1 MNTDMGHMVEATASN
16 NLLQMTPEKQILN
29 IIDLTDQVLYQA
41 ASAKK
46 LKSFEPELLGEIEF
60 NWIFSTVSDADNA
73 ARDLAKLVEPYRLEI
88 LKHKGKLRS
97 ASRKRWTLEDSQLA
111 IEQQSRLALFQSRLE
126 RAVNHLTGD
135 ITPPIS
141 PEQSDGTVIAELCPS
156 DFPHRT
162 ILAELPT
169 ESYDAPP
176 FHAELPARLSSDS
189 DSDSASSLAELPG
202 DWSPVRLTSLVPV
215 PKIIVT
221 QPPDENMLDYLE
233 ISIPEQCM
241 YESYEIDGTLHWDE
255 TRNSI
260 RMQQSESLANIVAK
274 MDLNRNK

>member
-1 MNTDMGHMVEATASN
+1 MGHMAEATASN
-16 NLLQMTPEKQILN
+16 KSSQMTPEKQVLN
-29 IIDLTDQVLYQA
+29 IIDSTDQVLYQA
-41 ASAKK
+41 ASAKQ
-46 LKSFEPELLGEIEF
+46 LKAFEPELLGEIEF
-60 NWIFSTVSDADNA
+60 NWVFSTISDADNA

-111 IEQQSRLALFQSRLE
+111 LEQQSRLALFQSRLE

-141 PEQSDGTVIAELCPS
+141 LEQVNGTVIVDLGPS

-176 FHAELPARLSSDS
+176 FHTELPARSSSDS
-189 DSDSASSLAELPG
+189 DCASSLAELPG
-202 DWSPVRLTSLVPV
+202 DFSPVRLTSSAPV
-215 PKIIVT
+215 PRIIVT
-221 QPPDENMLDYLE
+221 QPPDEMMLDHLE
-233 ISIPEQCM
+233 MPNHEHYMCET
-241 YESYEIDGTLHWDE
+241 YEMDGTLHWDE
-255 TRNSI
+255 TRDNI
-260 RMQQSESLANIVAK
+260 RMQQSESLANIVAE
-274 MDLNRNK
+274 MDLNRDK